1 MSLTQIL
8 LIGILLTA
16 LVGQAALPQARM
28 LIITLAA
35 AIAGACA
42 TGLGVAT
49 TRDLL
54 AEVPWGVLVML
65 VGLGLLA
72 EMLAASRLFGVLAA
86 QLARYG
92 EGNPRLLLLALT
104 AGMFV
109 VSGLVNNLT
118 ALVLVLPP
126 VLVLLQLM
134 GADRRYAVWLLGCL
148 LVACNLGGAATP
160 IGDFPAILLLGNGS
174 LDFANYLV
182 HALPAAGLGLVVLLV
197 LIDTVIR
204 PARGMADERLSRRLS
219 VAVMGGLYRRVQVD
233 ARILVPASIML
244 LAMVVAWTSIPQS
257 TGITPD
263 LICWLGVIAALI
275 SRAHLGERLV
285 RTRVDIEATLFLL
298 SLFLMVGAVRHT
310 GVFTDI
316 SAWLGG
322 LDLPA
327 TAKLSVFITVA
338 AVLTGV
344 FSAGP
349 SMAALLE
356 VAPAL
361 TTSLPKTAVYVGL
374 AMGVCAGSSLFLT
387 AATAGP
393 LAQAMTE
400 RAGIVTADGRPLRF
414 GFAEFLPIGLL
425 SFLVI
430 LAVGIAAALAIVAM
444 APQSGVP

>member
-1 MSLTQIL
+1 MSGAQLL
-8 LIGILLTA
+8 LIGILLAA
-16 LVGQAALPQARM
+16 LVCQAALPQARL

-35 AIAGACA
+35 AVAGACA
-42 TGLGVAT
+42 TGLGVT
-49 TRDLL
+49 STRELL

-86 QLARYG
+86 QAARFG
-92 EGNPRLLLLALT
+92 EGNPRLLLAGLS
-104 AGMFV
+104 AGMFL

-174 LDFANYLV
+174 LDFGNYLV
-182 HALPAAGLGLVVLLV
+182 HALPAAGLAMIALLLVVDV
-197 LIDTVIR
+197 AVR
-204 PARGMADERLSRRLS
+204 PARGMADDGLSRRLS
-219 VAVMGGLYRRVQVD
+219 TAVMGGLYRRVRID
-233 ARILVPASIML
+233 TRILVPAAIML
-244 LAMVVAWTSIPQS
+244 LAMVAAWTSIPQS
-257 TGITPD
+257 SGVTPD
-263 LICWLGVIAALI
+263 LVCWLGVIVALL
-275 SRAHLGERLV
+275 SRARLGERLV
-285 RTRVDIEATLFLL
+285 RTRVDVEATLFLL
-298 SLFLMVGAVRHT
+298 SLFIMVGAVRHT
-310 GVFTDI
+310 GIFADI
-316 SAWLGG
+316 SLWLTG
-322 LDLPA
+322 LELAGP
-327 TAKLSVFITVA
+327 AKLAVFITVA
-338 AVLTGV
+338 ALLTGV

-361 TTSLPKTAVYVGL
+361 TATMPRTAVYVGL

-387 AATAGP
+387 AATSGP

-425 SFLVI
+425 AFVLI
-430 LAVGIAAALAIVAM
+430 LGAGIAAALFISSTAA
-444 APQSGVP
+444 QTGVP

>member
-1 MSLTQIL
+1 MSGAQLL
-8 LIGILLTA
+8 LIGILLAA
-16 LVGQAALPQARM
+16 LVCQAALPQARL

-35 AIAGACA
+35 AVAGACA
-42 TGLGVAT
+42 TGLGVT
-49 TRDLL
+49 STRELL

-86 QLARYG
+86 QAARFG
-92 EGNPRLLLLALT
+92 EGNPRLLLAGLS
-104 AGMFV
+104 AGMFL

-174 LDFANYLV
+174 LDFGNYLV
-182 HALPAAGLGLVVLLV
+182 HALPAAGLAMIALLLVVDV
-197 LIDTVIR
+197 AVR
-204 PARGMADERLSRRLS
+204 PARGMADDGLSRRLS
-219 VAVMGGLYRRVQVD
+219 TAVMGGLYRRVRID
-233 ARILVPASIML
+233 TRILVPAGIML
-244 LAMVVAWTSIPQS
+244 LAMVAAWTSIPQS
-257 TGITPD
+257 SGVTPD
-263 LICWLGVIAALI
+263 LVCWLGVIVALL
-275 SRAHLGERLV
+275 SRARLGERLV
-285 RTRVDIEATLFLL
+285 RTRVDVEATLFLL
-298 SLFLMVGAVRHT
+298 SLFIMVGAVRHT
-310 GVFTDI
+310 GIFADI
-316 SAWLGG
+316 SLWLTG
-322 LDLPA
+322 LELAGP
-327 TAKLSVFITVA
+327 AKLAVFITVA
-338 AVLTGV
+338 ALLTGV

-361 TTSLPKTAVYVGL
+361 TTAMPRTAVYVGL

-387 AATAGP
+387 AATSGP

-425 SFLVI
+425 AFVLI
-430 LAVGIAAALAIVAM
+430 LGAGIAAALFISSTAA
-444 APQSGVP
+444 QTGVP

>member
-1 MSLTQIL
+1 MSGAQIL
-8 LIGILLTA
+8 LIGILLAA
-16 LVGQAALPQARM
+16 LVGQAVMPQARM

-49 TRDLL
+49 THALL

-72 EMLAASRLFGVLAA
+72 EMLASSRLFGVLAA
-86 QLARYG
+86 QLAIYG
-92 EGNPRLLLLALT
+92 EGNPRLLLVALT
-104 AGMFV
+104 AGMFF

-134 GADRRYAVWLLGCL
+134 GADRRYAIWLLGSL

-160 IGDFPAILLLGNGS
+160 IGDFPAILLLGNGC
-174 LDFANYLV
+174 LDFGTYLV
-182 HALPAAGLGLVVLLV
+182 HALPAAAFGLIALLFIV
-197 LIDTVIR
+197 DVAVR
-204 PARGMADERLSRRLS
+204 PARGMPDEALSRRLS
-219 VAVMGGLYRRVQVD
+219 VAVMGELYRRVRVD

-244 LAMVVAWTSIPQS
+244 VAMVAAWTSIPQS
-257 TGITPD
+257 TGVTPE
-263 LICWLGVIAALI
+263 LICWLGVIAALL
-275 SRAHLGERLV
+275 SRAHLGERLM
-285 RTRVDIEATLFLL
+285 RTRVDVEATLFLL
-298 SLFLMVGAVRHT
+298 SLFIMVGAVRHT
-310 GVFTDI
+310 GVFADI
-316 SAWLGG
+316 SGWLIG
-322 LDLPA
+322 LDLPGS
-327 TAKLSVFITVA
+327 AKLTVFITVA
-338 AVLTGV
+338 ALLTGV

-361 TTSLPKTAVYVGL
+361 TATMPKTAVYVGL
-374 AMGVCAGSSLFLT
+374 ALGVCAGSSLFLT
-387 AATAGP
+387 AATSGP

-400 RAGIVTADGRPLRF
+400 RAGIITSDGKPLRL

-425 SFLVI
+425 SFVVI
-430 LAVGIAAALAIVAM
+430 LAIAIAAALMISSM
-444 APQSGVP
+444 APQTGVP

>member
-1 MSLTQIL
+1 MSGAQLL
-8 LIGILLTA
+8 LIGILLAA
-16 LVGQAALPQARM
+16 LVCQAALPQARL

-35 AIAGACA
+35 AVAGACA
-42 TGLGVAT
+42 TGLGVT
-49 TRDLL
+49 STRELL

-86 QLARYG
+86 QAARFG
-92 EGNPRLLLLALT
+92 EGNPRLLLAGLS
-104 AGMFV
+104 AGMFL

-174 LDFANYLV
+174 LDFGNYLV
-182 HALPAAGLGLVVLLV
+182 HALPAAGLAMIALLLVVDV
-197 LIDTVIR
+197 AVR
-204 PARGMADERLSRRLS
+204 PARGMADDGLSRRLS
-219 VAVMGGLYRRVQVD
+219 TAVMGSLYRRVRID
-233 ARILVPASIML
+233 TRILVPAGIML
-244 LAMVVAWTSIPQS
+244 LAMVAAWTSIPQS
-257 TGITPD
+257 SGVTPD
-263 LICWLGVIAALI
+263 LVCWLGVIVALL
-275 SRAHLGERLV
+275 SRARLGERLV
-285 RTRVDIEATLFLL
+285 RTRVDVEATLFLL
-298 SLFLMVGAVRHT
+298 SLFIMVGAVRHT
-310 GVFTDI
+310 GIFADI
-316 SAWLGG
+316 SLWLTG
-322 LDLPA
+322 LELAGP
-327 TAKLSVFITVA
+327 AKLAVFITVA
-338 AVLTGV
+338 ALLTGV

-361 TTSLPKTAVYVGL
+361 TTAMPRTAVYVGL

-387 AATAGP
+387 AATSGP

-425 SFLVI
+425 AFVLI
-430 LAVGIAAALAIVAM
+430 LGAGIAAALFISSTAA
-444 APQSGVP
+444 QTGVP

>member
-1 MSLTQIL
+1 MSGAQLL
-8 LIGILLTA
+8 LIGILLAA
-16 LVGQAALPQARM
+16 LVCQAALPQARL

-35 AIAGACA
+35 AVAGACA
-42 TGLGVAT
+42 TGLGVT
-49 TRDLL
+49 STRALL

-86 QLARYG
+86 QAARFG
-92 EGNPRLLLLALT
+92 EGNPRLLLAALS
-104 AGMFV
+104 AGMFL

-174 LDFANYLV
+174 LDFGNYLV
-182 HALPAAGLGLVVLLV
+182 HALPTAGLAMVALLLVVDV
-197 LIDTVIR
+197 AVR
-204 PARGMADERLSRRLS
+204 PARGMADDGLSRRLS
-219 VAVMGGLYRRVQVD
+219 TAVMGGLYRRVRID
-233 ARILVPASIML
+233 TRILVPAGIML
-244 LAMVVAWTSIPQS
+244 LAMVAAWTSIPQS
-257 TGITPD
+257 TGVTPD
-263 LICWLGVIAALI
+263 LVCWLGVIIALL
-275 SRAHLGERLV
+275 SRARLGERLV
-285 RTRVDIEATLFLL
+285 RTRVDVEATLFLL
-298 SLFLMVGAVRHT
+298 SLFIMVGAVRHT
-310 GVFTDI
+310 GIFADI
-316 SAWLGG
+316 SLWLTG
-322 LDLPA
+322 LDLAGP
-327 TAKLSVFITVA
+327 AKLAVFITVA
-338 AVLTGV
+338 ALLTGV

-361 TTSLPKTAVYVGL
+361 TATMPRTAVYVGL

-387 AATAGP
+387 AATSGP

-425 SFLVI
+425 AFVLI
-430 LAVGIAAALAIVAM
+430 LGAGIAAALFIASTA
-444 APQSGVP
+444 AQTGVP